1 MSLSLAKFWV
11 NATVGE
17 PAARDDALRLLDQAA
32 AKGCEATLIAGP
44 RLVKHGKCFLGRWDG
59 RELVVRELSKTQQQ
73 DWSIQPTGLFQQLEP
88 VGLPQAK
95 FSSEPLVSLTV
106 SHVERADGHD
116 GWTPLSGT
124 CVVENTAAHSVIRNV
139 ALRAEYFRPDLD
151 RQVTHM
157 WYAEAD
163 LHSDRTTLQFQFSPL
178 LSDNNPHICPGT
190 LVVFLQLFTAVDW
203 SKLVGCRRISNVADT
218 IIRLR

>member
-17 PAARDDALRLLDQAA
+17 SAARNDALRLLDQAA
-32 AKGCEATLIAGP
+32 AEGCVATLIAGP
-44 RLVKHGKCFLGRWDG
+44 RLVKNGKCFLARWDG
-59 RELVVRELSKTQQQ
+59 RGLVVRELSKTQQQ
-73 DWSIQPTGLFQQLEP
+73 DWSIEPRSLFRQLKP

-106 SHVERADGHD
+106 SHVQRADEHD

-124 CVVENTAAHSVIRNV
+124 CVVENTAAHSVILNV
-139 ALRAEYFRPDLD
+139 ALRAEYFRPDLR

-157 WYAEAD
+157 WYAQDD
-163 LHSDRTTLQFQFSPL
+163 LHSGSTMLQFQFLPL
-178 LSDNNPHICPGT
+178 LSDNNPHIYPGT
-190 LVVFLQLFTAVDW
+190 LVVFFQLFTAEDW
-203 SKLVGCRRISNVADT
+203 SKPVGCRRISNVADT